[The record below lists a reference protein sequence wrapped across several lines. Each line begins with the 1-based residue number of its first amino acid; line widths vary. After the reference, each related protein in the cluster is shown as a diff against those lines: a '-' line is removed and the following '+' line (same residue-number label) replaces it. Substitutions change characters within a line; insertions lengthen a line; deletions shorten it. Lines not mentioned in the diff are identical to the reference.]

1 MENEVR
7 RDNKR
12 QQKHVMKE
20 DGDKLKRRDSF
31 SFCFLTLTFELGFIL
46 ILKYEEKKE
55 NGLMVVGIIR
65 VNVSIV

>member
-1 MENEVR
+1 MWWKKMGTNWKDEIALV
-7 RDNKR
+7 
-12 QQKHVMKE
+12 
-20 DGDKLKRRDSF
+20 F
-31 SFCFLTLTFELGFIL
+31 AFLTLTFELGFIL